1 MRSSENSHTF
11 FRRKLCIGGSLD
23 KAKVKGKIVVCVR
36 GKNARVEK
44 GEAVHRAGGAGMV
57 LANDEAS
64 GNEVIA
70 DAHVLPATHITY
82 ADGVTLLAYLKATR
96 FVYILV
102 IRILTKWPISS
113 VG

>member
-1 MRSSENSHTF
+1 M
-11 FRRKLCIGGSLD
+11 CI
-23 KAKVKGKIVVCVR
+23 R

-44 GEAVHRAGGAGMV
+44 GEAVRRAGGVGLV

-82 ADGVTLLAYLKATR
+82 TDGVALLAYLNSTR
-96 FVYILV
+96 
-102 IRILTKWPISS
+102 
-113 VG
+113 

>member
-1 MRSSENSHTF
+1 
-11 FRRKLCIGGSLD
+11 
-23 KAKVKGKIVVCVR
+23 
-36 GKNARVEK
+36 
-44 GEAVHRAGGAGMV
+44 MV

-82 ADGVTLLAYLKATR
+82 ADGVTLLAYLKTTR
-96 FVYILV
+96 FVTDINV
-102 IRILTKWPISS
+102 IRILTNWPISS